1 MTNSVPMDY
10 IQLYDR
16 IMGID
21 SKIRF
26 VVIVDLEGR
35 KMSGGQRDGI
45 SNHLSP
51 DDERQ
56 SIRHAID
63 AWKLRM
69 HFTGSIG
76 KGKYAF
82 AEYEK
87 IKRITI
93 PVDDKHLIYMTVET
107 DADHT
112 RIIGQILLEIQ
123 TLCIPSM
130 VK

>member
-1 MTNSVPMDY
+1 MDY

-63 AWKLRM
+63 AWKMRM

-112 RIIGQILLEIQ
+112 RIIGQILSEIQ

>member
-1 MTNSVPMDY
+1 MDY

-21 SKIRF
+21 PKIRF

-35 KMSGGQRDGI
+35 RMSGGQRDGI

-76 KGKYAF
+76 KGRYAF

-112 RIIGQILLEIQ
+112 KIISQILSQIQ
-123 TLCIPSM
+123 ALCIPSM

>member
-1 MTNSVPMDY
+1 MDY
-10 IQLYDR
+10 IQLYDQ
-16 IMGID
+16 IMRLD
-21 SKIRF
+21 QKIRF
-26 VVIVDLEGR
+26 VVIVDMEGR

-51 DDERQ
+51 EDERQ

-93 PVDDKHLIYMTVET
+93 PVDDKHLIYMTVEV

-112 RIIGQILLEIQ
+112 KIIDEILSEIHA
-123 TLCIPSM
+123 LCITSM

>member
-1 MTNSVPMDY
+1 MDY
-10 IQLYDR
+10 ITLYDQ
-16 IMGID
+16 IMKLD
-21 SKIRF
+21 QKIRF
-26 VVIVDLEGR
+26 VVIVDMEGR

-51 DDERQ
+51 EDERQ

-93 PVDDKHLIYMTVET
+93 PVDDKHLIYMTVEV

-112 RIIGQILLEIQ
+112 KIIDEILSEIHA
-123 TLCIPSM
+123 LCITSM

>member
-1 MTNSVPMDY
+1 MDY

-112 RIIGQILLEIQ
+112 RIIGQILSEIQ

>member
-112 RIIGQILLEIQ
+112 RIIGQILSEIQ